1 MYGRLRDGYVRAT
14 IVSPV
19 RNDSEM
25 KLLSGSE
32 RKILTY
38 FGVNEWQRDTS
49 NWAERSTESGLLCIF
64 GCSYCYYWD

>member
-1 MYGRLRDGYVRAT
+1 VRAT

-49 NWAERSTESGLLCIF
+49 NWGETSIG
-64 GCSYCYYWD
+64 SYSQDPFVCG